1 MIIVIL
7 KQYCPFNLFHIY
19 LSIPEF
25 FEDTIAEE
33 EYEAQKLD
41 IMRDALRSKA
51 TYNIETKKMENDCP
65 PTSPPPIENGTS
77 SPEPNFQTKQN
88 GTLPGTQEQ

>member
-1 MIIVIL
+1 
-7 KQYCPFNLFHIY
+7 
-19 LSIPEF
+19 
-25 FEDTIAEE
+25 
-33 EYEAQKLD
+33 
-41 IMRDALRSKA
+41 MRDALRSKA

-77 SPEPNFQTKQN
+77 SPEPNPQTKQN